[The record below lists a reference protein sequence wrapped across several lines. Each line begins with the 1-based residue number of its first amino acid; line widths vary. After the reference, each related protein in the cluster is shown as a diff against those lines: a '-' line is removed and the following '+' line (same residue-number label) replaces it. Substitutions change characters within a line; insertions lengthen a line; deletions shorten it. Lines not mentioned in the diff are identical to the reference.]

1 MNSVRGSPSR
11 PFCLSEALCFGVQY
25 CKLDTST
32 LHMLFNEKPFFYR
45 DKQERKLLGITRKA
59 KSFIRKAW
67 SISMTTKSTRTRPAG
82 NHMQPELDASQCSS
96 PFSDFIVRI
105 LQLKVP
111 SLYRLNE
118 ACFKGHDK
126 AYWRFPHL
134 RNVNW
139 GKLKFLLKECVNC
152 TSHRAYLLCVINTIQ
167 AYLC

>member
-11 PFCLSEALCFGVQY
+11 PFYISEALCFGVQY
-25 CKLDTST
+25 CTLDTST
-32 LHMLFNEKPFFYR
+32 LHMLFNEKPFFYS
-45 DKQERKLLGITRKA
+45 DTQQRKLLGITRKA
-59 KSFIRKAW
+59 KSSVRKAW

-82 NHMQPELDASQCSS
+82 KHMQPNWMQANAARL
-96 PFSDFIVRI
+96 FLILFVRI

-118 ACFKGHDK
+118 ACFKVHDK

-139 GKLKFLLKECVNC
+139 GELKFLLKECVNC
-152 TSHRAYLLCVINTIQ
+152 TSHRVFTLCN
-167 AYLC
+167 